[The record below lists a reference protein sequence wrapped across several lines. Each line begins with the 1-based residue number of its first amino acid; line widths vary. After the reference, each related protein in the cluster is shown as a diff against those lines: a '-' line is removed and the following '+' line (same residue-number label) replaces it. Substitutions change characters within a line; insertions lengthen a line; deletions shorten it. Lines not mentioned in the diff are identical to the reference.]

1 MESFRLLKRTRQVT
15 EYSCGASALQ
25 SVLSYWGRDID
36 EQELMKLMY
45 TSFEE
50 GTYPEDMVRGAQAL
64 GFTAEAR
71 ENLTVDDL
79 RKFTEKGD
87 PAIALG
93 QFWRSASGSPK
104 DVAEGWDSGH
114 WVVVLGVDDDYVYF
128 QDPFMRMSKAFVPRK
143 GFEDHWHQV
152 MGGDLKKNKKLIHLG
167 IFVRGE
173 KPVDRVVAEAS
184 DLSSLNFSNNGSLNL
199 IVTQF
204 EGFLLP
210 FDFLDDLREIWNDKN
225 IRPDAFIFLR
235 KDKDGNVAGMEGNGL
250 HDDEDED
257 AMDINVVLAVLADHS
272 IGSPQGAGSRVQ
284 TAIKAAAAGDFGL
297 SSDDIREIASRLPPD
312 HSAIIAV
319 FENVWERRL
328 REVAKKYGGTVINQ
342 RLVST
347 QALVKAASD
356 LAASARSTTA

>member
-1 MESFRLLKRTRQVT
+1 MENFRLLKRTRQVT

-36 EQELMKLMY
+36 EEELMKLMY

-71 ENLTVDDL
+71 ENLTIDDL
-79 RKFTEKGD
+79 RKFTAKGD
-87 PAIALG
+87 PVIALG

-104 DVAEGWDSGH
+104 NVTEGWDSGH

-143 GFEDHWHQV
+143 AFEDHWHQV
-152 MGGDLKKNKKLIHLG
+152 MGGDLKKNPKLMHLG

-173 KPVDRVVAEAS
+173 KPAERAVDESR
-184 DLSSLNFSNNGSLNL
+184 DLSPVNLSNMGSLNL

-204 EGFLLP
+204 KGFLLP
-210 FDFLDDLREIWNDKN
+210 FDFLDELREIWNDKN
-225 IRPDAFIFLR
+225 IRPNAFIFLR
-235 KDKDGNVAGMEGNGL
+235 KDKDGNVAGMEGSGL
-250 HDDEDED
+250 QDEED
-257 AMDINVVLAVLADHS
+257 ATAINVVLAVLADQS
-272 IGSPQGAGSRVQ
+272 IGSPGAAGSRVE

-297 SSDDIREIASRLPPD
+297 SAGDIREIARKLPPD
-312 HSAIIAV
+312 HSAIIGV
-319 FENVWERRL
+319 FENVWERQL
-328 REVAKKYGGTVINQ
+328 KEVARKYAGAVINQ
-342 RLVST
+342 RLVPS
-347 QALVKAASD
+347 QVLVKAASD
-356 LAASARSTTA
+356 LAAGARPATS